1 MKLHYMGKYN
11 LDPDSLPHGDHMP
24 GAVQFKEAG
33 SSGELG
39 VLANVLCIVIMV
51 ILVALAL
58 ICGRFDFCFKSDWR
72 KISEACLVFLITLF
86 PHELLH
92 AVCFRRDVY
101 LYTNLMQG
109 MLFVVGPETMS
120 KSRFI
125 FMSLLPNLVFGLIPY
140 LAGMIFSVQ
149 VSFILVYAGGRKG
162 IEALIHTIKFMDNF
176 YIFDNGMVRQFLIT
190 GSGRNISA
198 EIWRTPSL

>member
-58 ICGRFDFCFKSDWR
+58 ICGRFDFSFKSDRR
-72 KISEACLVFLITLF
+72 KISEACLVILITLF

-101 LYTNLMQG
+101 LYTNLMLLL
-109 MLFVVGPETMS
+109 MVGILGIGAGAGDYYNVFNAVTQMPRGARTYLYKFHSYWYMPE
-120 KSRFI
+120 
-125 FMSLLPNLVFGLIPY
+125 
-140 LAGMIFSVQ
+140 
-149 VSFILVYAGGRKG
+149 GGK
-162 IEALIHTIKFMDNF
+162 E
-176 YIFDNGMVRQFLIT
+176 
-190 GSGRNISA
+190 
-198 EIWRTPSL
+198 

>member
-51 ILVALAL
+51 ILVALSL
-58 ICGRFDFCFKSDWR
+58 ICGRFDFSFKSDWR

-140 LAGMIFSVQ
+140 LAGMIFPDLMMLLMVG
-149 VSFILVYAGGRKG
+149 ILGIGAGAGDYYNVFNAVTQMPRG
-162 IEALIHTIKFMDNF
+162 ARTYLYKFHSYWYMPE
-176 YIFDNGMVRQFLIT
+176 G
-190 GSGRNISA
+190 GK
-198 EIWRTPSL
+198 E